1 MFRTLCLILLTAF
14 LICKATDVASLL
26 LVKEKASVVCDT
38 GTCDNEEKTEVEKL
52 NDDQLLLNSYSMH
65 FDRIITLIPVKSS
78 FFYTANFDNEIY
90 RNLLSPPPELI

>member
-1 MFRTLCLILLTAF
+1 MLRTLCLILLTAF

-52 NDDQLLLNSYSMH
+52 NDDQLLISHSVQ
-65 FDRIITLIPVKSS
+65 FGRFVTLIPVKSA

-90 RNLLSPPPELI
+90 RNLLSPPPEFI